1 MSVLTPA
8 PPGETRL
15 QRRRLPRVVWII
27 PLAVLCGA
35 GIWFG
40 ITKAKKAVSSGSK
53 DVPTVK
59 VARGNVSLSIFSKGE
74 IRGGNSESLAAPMTG
89 GTELHITMLRK
100 PGEAVKPGDPVIQ
113 FDTTDQEYAL
123 REGESDMAEADAHV
137 KQASAQAQADAE
149 EDRYAL
155 RKGEADIR
163 TAELEA
169 RKNPLLPPIT
179 AKQNDLAVA
188 VARDKLAQL
197 QQNLAN
203 RKATDEAGISIQ
215 QAARSKAQSKVQAA
229 RENIAAMTLRAK
241 QGGYV
246 AVHQNTSQ
254 NMAFTGM
261 ELPMYQAGDS
271 VRPGMVV
278 AEIPDTRDWEVAANI
293 GELDRGHLARG
304 DKVRITAIAIPHREF
319 RGHVKDLGGT
329 SGMPWDRHFECM
341 IALDETSDLMRAGM
355 TTRIEVETETLRNVL
370 WIPAQALFESDG
382 KNFVYL
388 RSERGFARKDV
399 ALVRRNE
406 TRVVLTGLEQGQEV
420 ALVNPSETAAK
431 KAGAKS
437 NPLEALPK

>member
-15 QRRRLPRVVWII
+15 QRLSFTAPVLWII

-163 TAELEA
+163 TAELEKA
-169 RKNPLLPPIT
+169 RKNPLLPPFT

-188 VARDKLAQL
+188 VAP
-197 QQNLAN
+197 
-203 RKATDEAGISIQ
+203 G
-215 QAARSKAQSKVQAA
+215 
-229 RENIAAMTLRAK
+229 
-241 QGGYV
+241 
-246 AVHQNTSQ
+246 
-254 NMAFTGM
+254 
-261 ELPMYQAGDS
+261 QAGATATEFS
-271 VRPGMVV
+271 EPQSYRRG
-278 AEIPDTRDWEVAANI
+278 RD
-293 GELDRGHLARG
+293 
-304 DKVRITAIAIPHREF
+304 
-319 RGHVKDLGGT
+319 
-329 SGMPWDRHFECM
+329 
-341 IALDETSDLMRAGM
+341 
-355 TTRIEVETETLRNVL
+355 
-370 WIPAQALFESDG
+370 
-382 KNFVYL
+382 L
-388 RSERGFARKDV
+388 RSS
-399 ALVRRNE
+399 RRRE
-406 TRVVLTGLEQGQEV
+406 VKRRVKYKPPGRILLR
-420 ALVNPSETAAK
+420 
-431 KAGAKS
+431 
-437 NPLEALPK
+437 